1 MQTILY
7 IEGHADGVEVGKA
20 LLATPG
26 RTMIFADTGE
36 DGLALAQ
43 EHQPDLILLD
53 LSPPDLGGLVG
64 LDRLKAEAATR
75 AIPVIVVSARSI
87 QEMPAL
93 QRGLIA
99 AYVSK
104 PVDLAELPPLVER
117 ILPQSETRAWRCT
130 ACASEWLRP
139 PGPSSDR
146 FAQCLR
152 CNGPLTLIQA
162 QA

>member
-7 IEGHADGVEVGKA
+7 IEGHADGVEVGRA

-26 RTMIFADTGE
+26 RAMIFADTGE
-36 DGLALAQ
+36 DGMALAG
-43 EHQPDLILLD
+43 EHHPDLILLD
-53 LSPPDLGGLVG
+53 LSPPELRGLAV
-64 LDRLKAEAATR
+64 LDRLKADEATQ
-75 AIPVIVVSARSI
+75 AIPVIVVSAQSI
-87 QEMPAL
+87 DEVPGL

-117 ILPQSETRAWRCT
+117 ILPPPETRAWRCT

-139 PGPSSDR
+139 SAALHPTGSHAASAATAR
-146 FAQCLR
+146 
-152 CNGPLTLIQA
+152 
-162 QA
+162 